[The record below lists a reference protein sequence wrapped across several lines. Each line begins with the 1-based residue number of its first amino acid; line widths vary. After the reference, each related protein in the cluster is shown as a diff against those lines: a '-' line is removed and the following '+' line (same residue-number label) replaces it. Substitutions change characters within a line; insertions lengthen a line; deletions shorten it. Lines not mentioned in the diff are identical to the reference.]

1 METTQHL
8 RIKRFAAGAVAIAL
22 PLAVTAHG
30 PMGDSSESCPPTP
43 HTGDPMALPP
53 PGRFPVAP
61 LPGAMPMPP
70 YLHGLE
76 LTEAQR
82 DKLFALMHDQ
92 APNERDQLKRALR
105 AMEDLR
111 RLVTA
116 DRFDVDKAR
125 ILAETHGQALAQ
137 LALMHAELDA
147 RMRTLLTPEQRQQ
160 LDDARTNAE
169 SRRGFKR
176 S

>member
-8 RIKRFAAGAVAIAL
+8 RIKRLAAGAAAIAL
-22 PLAVTAHG
+22 PLAVMAHG
-30 PMGDSSESCPPTP
+30 PLGDSPESCPPTP
-43 HTGDPMALPP
+43 HVGDPMALPP
-53 PGRFPVAP
+53 
-61 LPGAMPMPP
+61 PGAMPMPP

-82 DKLFALMHDQ
+82 DRLFALMHDQ

-111 RLVTA
+111 RLVAA

-137 LALMHAELDA
+137 LALMHAEFDA
-147 RMRTLLTPEQRQQ
+147 KMRALLAPEQRQQ
-160 LDDARTNAE
+160 LDEARTNGE
-169 SRRGFKR
+169 SSRGFKR

>member
-1 METTQHL
+1 METTQHH
-8 RIKRFAAGAVAIAL
+8 RIKRLAAGAAAIAL
-22 PLAVTAHG
+22 PLAVMAHG
-30 PMGDSSESCPPTP
+30 PVGDSPECCPPAT
-43 HTGDPMALPP
+43 HAGAPMALPP
-53 PGRFPVAP
+53 PCSFPAAP
-61 LPGAMPMPP
+61 FSGAMPMPP

-92 APNERDQLKRALR
+92 APNERDQLKRASR

-147 RMRTLLTPEQRQQ
+147 RTRALLTPEQRQQ
-160 LDDARTNAE
+160 FDDARTKVA

-176 S
+176 P